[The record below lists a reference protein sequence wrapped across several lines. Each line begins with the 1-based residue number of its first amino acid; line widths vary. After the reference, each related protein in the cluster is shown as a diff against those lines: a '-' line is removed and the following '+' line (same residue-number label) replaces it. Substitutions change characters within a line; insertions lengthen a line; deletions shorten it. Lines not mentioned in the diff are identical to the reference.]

1 MESVTIIEQVGLG
14 LGLSHSLG
22 LGLGLSHSLQKENSD
37 NRGLRRLVLCDESAW
52 RRAAQARARRSVV

>member
-1 MESVTIIEQVGLG
+1 MQVGLG

-22 LGLGLSHSLQKENSD
+22 LDLGLSHSLQKENSD
-37 NRGLRRLVLCDESAW
+37 NYRGLRLVLRDESAW